1 MEGFKKRRFN
11 NLPSSLFSQSSGF
24 MRGSFGEL
32 FVPLSTMG
40 KGKEPPLSWI
50 NVIRKKVVIL
60 GQALKIPFQ
69 FWNFLG
75 LNNPIFWLNFVF
87 GYQIFLK
94 WLAQATLFKECPRK
108 KTAYG
113 QNQTSLNV
121 PLVWLKNGS
130 LKQAFKYGCRV
141 LKLLMAGKQG
151 WFKYSPGLAK
161 GGSLK

>member
-1 MEGFKKRRFN
+1 
-11 NLPSSLFSQSSGF
+11 
-24 MRGSFGEL
+24 
-32 FVPLSTMG
+32 MG

-50 NVIRKKVVIL
+50 NVTRKKVLNL
-60 GQALKIPFQ
+60 GQALKIPLQ
-69 FWNFLG
+69 FWNFLE
-75 LNNPIFWLNFVF
+75 LNNPILWLNFVF

-151 WFKYSPGLAK
+151 
-161 GGSLK
+161 